1 MSNVRLPSMLVRIT
15 WLVNILLGIGLWT
28 GKFDAVKEVHI
39 TFGVAMVIALWWIT
53 ALHVRSQG
61 WGALPILAILDGLAL
76 YLLGITQE
84 SLLTTGPH
92 WIVQVLHLALA
103 LVAIALSEIMTAR
116 ITRAASSRVA

>member
-1 MSNVRLPSMLVRIT
+1 MLVRIT
-15 WLVNILLGIGLWT
+15 WLVNLLLGIGLWT

-39 TFGVAMVIALWWIT
+39 TFGVAMVVALWWIT
-53 ALHVRSQG
+53 ALQVRSQS

-84 SLLTTGPH
+84 SLLTSGPH
-92 WIVQVLHLALA
+92 WIVQVFHLALA

-116 ITRAASSRVA
+116 LTRAASSRIA